1 MAKWKKSDDNPSDLL
16 ISHFLN
22 FFSPSLSGLK
32 RKLDDNPSDFLC
44 GHFINFFL
52 PSLSDKI
59 ILLGFIIFP
68 VVNTFTPK
76 FSLYRKNKNK
86 SDFHNFSWCDHVYSR
101 SLQFSGKYPKID
113 QISRPKKIFLA
124 TETIFITSPR
134 KHVNNNCETIF
145 LCSPKLE

>member
-1 MAKWKKSDDNPSDLL
+1 MTILQIFSVAILL
-16 ISHFLN
+16 T
-22 FFSPSLSGLK
+22 
-32 RKLDDNPSDFLC
+32 
-44 GHFINFFL
+44 FFL

-86 SDFHNFSWCDHVYSR
+86 SDLHNFSWCDHVYIR
-101 SLQFSGKYPKID
+101 SPQFSGKYPKTD

-134 KHVNNNCETIF
+134 KHVNNNCVTIF
-145 LCSPKLE
+145 SAVRNLNNPLVLDSKKIVNFYVNER